1 MRVPAL
7 PGLDD
12 LFADDPR
19 TYGPGS
25 PAGQPRWGGKTW
37 LFNVGPSGLL
47 VGAQAA
53 LRNLRISSCT
63 LKSQRQTTQTA
74 VHFLK
79 LTNLERDGLITQP
92 S

>member
-1 MRVPAL
+1 MNEAVPAL

-19 TYGPGS
+19 PYG
-25 PAGQPRWGGKTW
+25 TW

-47 VGAQAA
+47 VAAQAA

-63 LKSQRQTTQTA
+63 LESQRQTTQTA